1 MKRSLALLLAG
12 VLALAAD
19 GRPLRAAD
27 PNDQLAQQALG
38 VLKKSCYDCHGQKE
52 LVPGLN
58 VLDRTALTN
67 KRGFDGTAF
76 IAPGKPE
83 ASSVYLQIKD
93 GKMPLRGAKLTPAE
107 VAVIKSWIE
116 AGAPFPAP
124 AAPAPAIARAVHDD
138 DMLQAMRN
146 HLATVPASRRR
157 FQRYFSLANIANDPN
172 TGEADLRLY
181 RAALSKVINSMSW
194 ESAIVLPKAIDTQ
207 QTLFAVD
214 LSDLGWDRRNLWDEV
229 LKLYPYALTH
239 KYDSDA
245 KVKNL
250 AVTVA
255 SATGTDV
262 PCLRADWFIVNAT
275 RPPLYHT
282 MLDLPKDVADLEK
295 GLNVDIPTAFEK
307 NELVRAAF
315 LTSGVSKQ
323 NRLIER
329 IPTRYG
335 AYWKSYDFDKKL
347 QQGQGDLLHFPLGPV
362 FKDNPFP
369 KQAFKQ
375 AGGEIVF
382 NLPNGLQA
390 YLLINSKGGRI
401 DEGPINIVEDP
412 DQTSGTSVIVNG
424 LSCIACH
431 NAGIKRGISQ
441 DVLRTRSAVTGEA
454 LAKLQKLHPEPQVME
469 KFYRKDELRFLAALD
484 KATGSFL
491 KTGADRGKAVQ
502 DFKEPV
508 KEVAHRYFGEVS
520 LDEAARELGI
530 DNPQA
535 LKRVIAQ
542 SSRLQRLGLAP
553 LADGTA
559 IKRDGWE
566 APLPVQSLFQE
577 AARALGRGIPVVTN

>member
-1 MKRSLALLLAG
+1 MKRPLALLLTS
-12 VLALAAD
+12 VLALGAV
-19 GRPLRAAD
+19 GLPLRAAD
-27 PNDQLAQQALG
+27 ADPQLAQQALG
-38 VLKKSCYDCHGQKE
+38 VLKKSCSSCHSPAGTY
-52 LVPGLN
+52 PGVN
-58 VLDRTALTN
+58 VLDRTALTT
-67 KRGFDGTAF
+67 KRGSDGNAF
-76 IAPGKPE
+76 VAPGKPE
-83 ASSVYLQIKD
+83 ASGVFLQIKS
-93 GKMPLRGAKLTPAE
+93 GEMPLRGAKLTPAE
-107 VAVIKSWIE
+107 VALVKKWIE

-157 FQRYFSLANIANDPN
+157 FQRYFSLANIANDPT

-181 RAALSKVINSMSW
+181 RAALSKVLNSMSW
-194 ESAIVLPKAIDTQ
+194 ESTIVLPKAIDTQ
-207 QTLFAVD
+207 QTLFALD
-214 LSDLGWDRRNLWDEV
+214 LSDLGWDRRNLWDAI
-229 LKLYPYALTH
+229 LKQYPYGLTH
-239 KYDSDA
+239 KYNSDV

-250 AVTVA
+250 AITVA
-255 SATGTDV
+255 TATGTDV

-282 MLDLPKDVADLEK
+282 LLDLPENVADLEK
-295 GLNVDIPTAFEK
+295 GLNVDIPAAFEK
-307 NELVRAAF
+307 NEMVRAAF

-335 AYWKSYDFDKKL
+335 GYWKSYDFDKKL

-362 FKDNPFP
+362 FKDNAFP

-375 AGGEIVF
+375 AGGEIIW

-390 YLLINSKGGRI
+390 YLLVDGKGKRI
-401 DEGPINIVEDP
+401 DEAPVAIVEDP
-412 DQTSGTSVIVNG
+412 DQTSGSSVIVNG
-424 LSCIACH
+424 LSCMACH

-469 KFYRKDELRFLAALD
+469 KFYRKDEVRFLVALD

-491 KTGADRGKAVQ
+491 RGPGDKGKAVQ
-502 DFKEPV
+502 EFKEPV
-508 KEVAHRYFGEVS
+508 KEVARRYFGEVS
-520 LDEAARELGI
+520 LEEAARELGI
-530 DNPQA
+530 DNPQS

-559 IKRDGWE
+559 LKRDGWE

-577 AARALGRGIPVVTN
+577 AARALGRGTPVVTN

>member
-1 MKRSLALLLAG
+1 MKRSLALLLTS
-12 VLALAAD
+12 VLALGATVL
-19 GRPLRAAD
+19 PLRAAER
-27 PNDQLAQQALG
+27 DQLAQQALG
-38 VLKKSCYDCHGQKE
+38 VLKKSCYECHGQKF

-58 VLDRTALTN
+58 VLDRTSLTT
-67 KRGFDGTAF
+67 KRGSDGNAF
-76 IAPGKPE
+76 VAPGKPD
-83 ASSVYLQIKD
+83 ASSIFLQIKS
-93 GKMPLRGAKLTPAE
+93 GEMPLRGAKLTAAE
-107 VAVIKSWIE
+107 LALIKSWIE

-124 AAPAPAIARAVHDD
+124 AAPAPAIARAVHDTE
-138 DMLQAMRN
+138 MLQAMSN
-146 HLATVPASRRR
+146 HLATVPANRQR
-157 FQRYFSLANIANDPN
+157 FQRYFSLANIANDPA

-181 RAALSKVINSMSW
+181 RAALSKVINSLTW
-194 ESAIVLPKAIDTQ
+194 ESTVVLPKPIDTQ
-207 QTLFAVD
+207 KTLFAIDV
-214 LSDLGWDRRNLWDEV
+214 SDLGWDRRNLWDEV
-229 LKLYPYALTH
+229 LKQYPYGLTH

-245 KVKNL
+245 KVQNL
-250 AVTVA
+250 ATAVA
-255 SATGTDV
+255 KATGTEV
-262 PCLRADWFIVNAT
+262 PCVRADWFIVNAS

-307 NELVRAAF
+307 SEMVRAAF

-329 IPTRYG
+329 IATRYG

-347 QQGQGDLLHFPLGPV
+347 QQGAGDLLHFPLGPV

-382 NLPNGLQA
+382 NLPNGLQG
-390 YLLINSKGGRI
+390 YLLVNAKGGRI
-401 DEGPINIVEDP
+401 DEAPVNIVEDP

-424 LSCIACH
+424 LSCMHCH
-431 NAGIKRGISQ
+431 TTGMKRPTSE
-441 DVLRTRSAVTGEA
+441 DVLRTRSAVTGDA
-454 LAKLQKLHPEPQVME
+454 LAKLQKLHPDTPTME
-469 KFYRKDELRFLAALD
+469 KFYRKDEVRFLVALD

-491 KTGADRGKAVQ
+491 RTPAEKGKAVQ
-502 DFKEPV
+502 EFKEPIG
-508 KEVAHRYFGEVS
+508 EVTRRYFGEVS

-535 LKRVIAQ
+535 LKRVVAQ

-566 APLPVQSLFQE
+566 APLPVQSMFQE
-577 AARALGRGIPVVTN
+577 AARALGRGTPVVTN